1 MDKYQQ
7 SLLNR
12 VTFFLQ
18 SSKGDEKVELGE
30 ELVLH
35 QNEDYNIGGYLLVL
49 SSPII
54 ESVTYQ
60 DRSFLSKDDQVIV
73 DIDFNNIGK
82 SLTISFRNG
91 LADDCSLP
99 ISAVLSDKNAF
110 DKKVAAQNQEQLLA
124 SLALR
129 VATGNNLINVFW
141 KKATP
146 NVNKCMLKILF
157 RGEGGIDYLVNEGE
171 VKGEFFSLNGLA
183 FGSYLVSIEQ
193 FAEKELIVSSSVGI
207 TIKDKLD
214 SLKQEMKDGLDKVSG
229 AARGA
234 GRHTVT
240 IG

>member
-12 VTFFLQ
+12 ITFFLQ

-54 ESVTYQ
+54 ESVSYQ
-60 DRSFLSKDDQVIV
+60 DKSFISKGDQVIV

-99 ISAVLSDKNAF
+99 ISAVFADKGAF
-110 DKKVAAQNQEQLLA
+110 DAKVEKENQEQLVA
-124 SLALR
+124 SVALT
-129 VATGNNLINVFW
+129 ASTGPALINVFW
-141 KKATP
+141 KKA
-146 NVNKCMLKILF
+146 NASVNKCAIKVQY
-157 RGEGGIDYLVNEGE
+157 RADSNVGYLVFDKEVDGEYLSLTGLAYGKYIIKLEEYVGDKLLASVETSVRLNDAADDFKKEMKE
-171 VKGEFFSLNGLA
+171 VKEILKG
-183 FGSYLVSIEQ
+183 
-193 FAEKELIVSSSVGI
+193 VGR
-207 TIKDKLD
+207 
-214 SLKQEMKDGLDKVSG
+214 
-229 AARGA
+229 AAG
-234 GRHTVT
+234 GHCVT
-240 IG
+240 I